1 MKLLKSSLLG
11 SAAAFAA
18 VGAAHAADLPVKK
31 AVPIEYVRVC
41 STYGAG
47 FFYIPGT
54 DTCLRLSGRA
64 RFEGGYQ
71 TAYTRQF
78 NQGGDTAG
86 YGTRMRI
93 NLDARTQ
100 TGYGTLRAFVRL
112 DAGYRSGGPY
122 GGGTSG
128 TQQRIGQAYAALGV
142 DQFGRG
148 QSYMNVDK
156 AFIQF
161 AGLTAGR
168 ASSFFDFYAHDFEF
182 TGATA
187 GSDVF
192 STNLLA
198 YTATLGNGLS
208 ATISA
213 EDPIFRRT
221 GLFSPTVNAANVT
234 VNAAVTNFGITNS
247 PIPVITG
254 FNAAGA
260 PSRFNFVDGIEKS
273 RLPDFV
279 GVLRLDQAWG
289 SAQVSAAVHELN
301 ANNVQNTLG
310 FIPGAGLGTA
320 ATATTGGSN
329 VSIPHTN
336 TAYGFAVQGGI
347 KVNAPFIAPGDALYV
362 QAAYSNGAQIYSG
375 YSSYSGTYAQ
385 NPATIQ
391 GQKFSQYFSDAQV
404 NPFTGQLELN
414 DNVTVSAAYLHYWS
428 PEWRSAFFGSY
439 GEQNFARGSRLAQ
452 GQIFNIINP
461 NNSFGAN
468 GVGTPGTRFYALSQ
482 ALRDTYQFVA
492 GANIIW
498 SPVKDLD
505 IGLEGLYTQIGV
517 KNGRVIDVDKDPTA
531 YSRVAAINAGG
542 LVRTTTS
549 DGVSQIRIRVQR
561 DF

>member
-41 STYGAG
+41 SAYGAG

-71 TAYTRQF
+71 TNYSRA
-78 NQGGDTAG
+78 NGVGDTAG

-100 TGYGTLRAFVRL
+100 TAYGTLRAFVRL

-128 TQQRIGQAYAALGV
+128 TQQRIGQAFPALGQ
-142 DQFGRG
+142 DQFGRA
-148 QSYMNVDK
+148 QQFVNVDK

-161 AGLTAGR
+161 AGMTAGR

-198 YTATLGNGLS
+198 YTATIGNGLS
-208 ATISA
+208 ATISV
-213 EDPIFRRT
+213 EDPTFRRST
-221 GLFSPTVNAANVT
+221 IFSPNGVAAT
-234 VNAAVTNFGITNS
+234 VTNGAVQNFGVTALPTPVFVGYTNGFPTRFS
-247 PIPVITG
+247 SIDVIER
-254 FNAAGA
+254 N
-260 PSRFNFVDGIEKS
+260 RM
-273 RLPDFV
+273 PDFV

-289 SAQVSAAVHELN
+289 SAQISAAVHELN
-301 ANNVQNTLG
+301 VGNLS
-310 FIPGAGLGTA
+310 TA
-320 ATATTGGSN
+320 ATTGSN
-329 VSIPHTN
+329 APLVNVRHSN
-336 TAYGFAVQGGI
+336 SEYGYAVQGGLKI
-347 KVNAPFIAPGDALYV
+347 NAPFVAPGDALYL
-362 QAAYSNGAQIYSG
+362 QGAYGSGAQLYTG
-375 YSSYSGTYAQ
+375 YSSYSGTYNQSAS
-385 NPATIQ
+385 TIQ
-391 GQKFSQYFSDAQV
+391 GQKFTQFFSDATI
-404 NPFTGQLELN
+404 NPVTGQIQKS
-414 DNVTVSAAYLHYWS
+414 DSFTVSAAYLHYWA
-428 PEWRSAFFGSY
+428 PEWRSAVFGSY
-439 GEQNFARGSRLAQ
+439 GEMNFSNASRIGQ
-452 GQIFNIINP
+452 GLVFNAVNP
-461 NNSFGAN
+461 ANSFGSN
-468 GVGTPGTRFYALSQ
+468 GVGTPGTRFYNLSQ

-492 GANIIW
+492 GANLIW

-505 IGLEGLYTQIGV
+505 IGVEGFYTQIGV
-517 KNGRVIDVDKDPTA
+517 KNGRVIDNDKDPGA
-531 YSRVAAINAGG
+531 YSRVASINAGG
-542 LVRTTTS
+542 FVRTATQ
-549 DGVSQIRIRVQR
+549 DAVQQIRIRVQR